1 MGNTSRQRVYAHVKQ
16 DRFILD
22 NSESATNWSGSTD
35 VSDLATAVNHRE
47 GTNSLSFAKS
57 GVTEAFGQITRT
69 LASAETINLVEY
81 LDGVLGYWLNL
92 SDLTN
97 IANVQ
102 LIIGES
108 ASHNYIY
115 QTADSALTTG
125 WNKIEVDINTPTTTT
140 GNGAAW
146 SSINYIA
153 VKVNFD
159 NAANT
164 LTAILVDTVYVKYS
178 ITSKTEITGIASGA
192 GLATSAKQDTGNAS
206 LSSIDGKMTDLK
218 TYTDGLEG
226 FTDGLETLIGTTNT
240 TLTTLNAY
248 VDQLEGYT
256 DGLEGALVTTN
267 TNTGNSATSL
277 SSIDTKLTSQATA
290 ANQTTM
296 IGHLDGVEGTLS
308 TIDTDTGSIDSKLGT
323 LGQKNMAGSAPVV
336 LASDQAAIPVT
347 ANAGTNLNTS
357 LLALETGGNLAT
369 IAGKDFATQ
378 TTLSTIDT
386 DTGNI
391 ATSTSSIDGK
401 LGTLG
406 QKAMVGSA
414 PVVLASDQ
422 AAIPVIANAGTNL
435 NTSLLALETGGN
447 LATIAGDTTSID
459 GKITACNTGDIRQST
474 HDNFNCNANL
484 QVENADITG
493 LNPMPVSVGELAWDD
508 SAALEAS
515 SVSKASAGTL
525 YTVFGVNNNAATR
538 YFQVY
543 NSTTVPADASVPV
556 ISIPVPAGQSFSLDL
571 GEFGKLC
578 NTGISWANSTT
589 LATKTVGGADF
600 WVNLGYK

>member
-369 IAGKDFATQ
+369 IAG
-378 TTLSTIDT
+378 
-386 DTGNI
+386 
-391 ATSTSSIDGK
+391 
-401 LGTLG
+401 
-406 QKAMVGSA
+406 
-414 PVVLASDQ
+414 
-422 AAIPVIANAGTNL
+422 
-435 NTSLLALETGGN
+435 
-447 LATIAGDTTSID
+447 DTTSID